1 MDRLSTPSAHMQFIR
16 TRTAKT
22 KLKDRIA
29 LGLFYTKKI
38 SWGSRVNKSKLPE
51 RYRKVEG
58 PPRPPP
64 GPFKLRDIFKLAM
77 MAFFNNVVNK
87 K

>member
-1 MDRLSTPSAHMQFIR
+1 M
-16 TRTAKT
+16 TRWPGTHFLESQKQM
-22 KLKDRIA
+22 R
-29 LGLFYTKKI
+29 
-38 SWGSRVNKSKLPE
+38 KSKLPD
-51 RYRKVEG
+51 RYKKVDQ

-77 MAFFNNVVNK
+77 MAFFNNVIK

>member
-1 MDRLSTPSAHMQFIR
+1 
-16 TRTAKT
+16 
-22 KLKDRIA
+22 
-29 LGLFYTKKI
+29 
-38 SWGSRVNKSKLPE
+38 VNKSKLPE
-51 RYRKVEG
+51 RYRKVDQ